1 VNSKRPSGNSVH
13 SFPRPEEALIETA
26 HLKKSFKNNIAVS
39 DLNLSVFKGDVFG
52 FLGPNG
58 AGKSTTIRMLLG
70 LIHPTNGAIR
80 LFGKPFP
87 KFRRESLLKI
97 GALVEK
103 PDFYSYLSARKN
115 LEILGKL
122 SGGVP
127 KSRIDEVLK
136 IVKLQNRGDNPVK
149 TYSQGMKQ
157 RLGIAQ
163 AILNHPDLVILD
175 EPSIGLDPE
184 GMKEVRELIRSIS
197 SRGVTVFL
205 SSHLLHEVEQICTR
219 MAIIHRGE
227 ILVQGY
233 VSELLQGGKTI
244 LTIRTPET
252 TRAQSLLQAS
262 ELVQGMEL
270 QNEVLKIQINY
281 AEIPKINAMLV
292 QAGIRVFELTPTTS
306 LEDFYLSILKQ
317 AEDVD
322 TRKN

>member
-1 VNSKRPSGNSVH
+1 MNSKKQSGNSTH
-13 SFPRPEEALIETA
+13 SFFRSEENLIETA
-26 HLKKSFKNNIAVS
+26 HLNKSFGNHIAVS
-39 DLNLSVFKGDVFG
+39 DLNLSVLRGDVFG

-70 LIHPTNGAIR
+70 LIRPTTGAIY

-87 KFRRESLLKI
+87 RFRKESLLKI

-115 LEILGKL
+115 LEILGRL
-122 SGGVP
+122 SGGVS
-127 KSRIDEVLK
+127 KSRIDEVLE
-136 IVKLQNRGDNPVK
+136 IVKLQNRAGDRVK
-149 TYSQGMKQ
+149 IYSQGMKQ

-163 AILNHPDLVILD
+163 ALLNKPDLVILD

-197 SRGVTVFL
+197 SLGVTVFL
-205 SSHLLHEVEQICTR
+205 SSHLLHEVEQICNR

-227 ILVQGY
+227 ILVQGD

-252 TRAQSLLQAS
+252 SRAQSLLKTS
-262 ELVQGMEL
+262 EFVREIQL
-270 QNEVLKIQINY
+270 QNDVLKIQIHY
-281 AEIPKINAMLV
+281 SEIPKINEMLV
-292 QAGIRVFELTPTTS
+292 QSGIPVFELTPKTS